1 MIAATLKQMAAA
13 AAKVNSE
20 IHMAQFPLSALT
32 SPDPLSS
39 AQSTRVSAVLFLELH
54 SKLR

>member
-39 AQSTRVSAVLFLELH
+39 AQSTRVGAVLFLELY
-54 SKLR
+54 SKTR